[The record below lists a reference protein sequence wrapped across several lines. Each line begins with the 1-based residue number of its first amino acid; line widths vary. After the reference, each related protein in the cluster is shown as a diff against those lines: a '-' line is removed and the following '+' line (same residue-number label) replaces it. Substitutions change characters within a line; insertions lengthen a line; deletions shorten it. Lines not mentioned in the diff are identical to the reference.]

1 MFCSTQSQARQA
13 LEMEYNNLLLIATDR
28 RPENEQLNKS

>member
-1 MFCSTQSQARQA
+1 MYFTFKARQI
-13 LEMEYNNLLLIATDR
+13 LDTEFNNLLQIATDR